1 MCAEAGIGNGAW
13 VRRRRG
19 TPAWLSRRET
29 KATPLGRMARR
40 GKNLR
45 AKVCETRARLTKKT
59 RDSTHKAR
67 SSVGRDSAGDE
78 VCLAGAPRR
87 LVLCAPARLCKKCR
101 QTPYSNRTTFPPTFP
116 HSAPRGRVEGARL
129 GLDGPSAALGGPPAA
144 PRPGCKKCRQTP
156 ISTLTSF
163 TPLFPTLRTRRP
175 GAVLRARGSVL
186 GRLGCRARRELL
198 RF

>member
-1 MCAEAGIGNGAW
+1 M
-13 VRRRRG
+13 
-19 TPAWLSRRET
+19 
-29 KATPLGRMARR
+29 
-40 GKNLR
+40 
-45 AKVCETRARLTKKT
+45 
-59 RDSTHKAR
+59 
-67 SSVGRDSAGDE
+67 
-78 VCLAGAPRR
+78 CLAGGGAPAARSVRPGRR
-87 LVLCAPARLCKKCR
+87 LQKVSAD
-101 QTPYSNRTTFPPTFP
+101 PYLYSYKFNPTFP
-116 HSAPRGRVEGARL
+116 HSAHSAPRGRVEGARL

>member
-1 MCAEAGIGNGAW
+1 MVEPAGDQSHAARPNI
-13 VRRRRG
+13 
-19 TPAWLSRRET
+19 TPRQELA
-29 KATPLGRMARR
+29 
-40 GKNLR
+40 NLR

-116 HSAPRGRVEGARL
+116 HH
-129 GLDGPSAALGGPPAA
+129 
-144 PRPGCKKCRQTP
+144 
-156 ISTLTSF
+156 F
-163 TPLFPTLRTRRP
+163 
-175 GAVLRARGSVL
+175 
-186 GRLGCRARRELL
+186 
-198 RF
+198 